1 MAPEPPASMIARF
14 RNRGE
19 NVSRLEG
26 FSDAVFGFAI
36 TLLVVSLT
44 VPTHFDD
51 LLVQLRSLPVFAVT
65 FATVATIWYSQYV
78 FFRRYGL
85 SDTVTIVLNLV
96 LLFVVLFYVYPLKF
110 LFGLALQVNEVTIR
124 HDEIPLLSLIYG
136 VGFVAVSLL
145 LAMLHLHA
153 YRMSDDLGLSP
164 WERYVT
170 RLSIIDHTSV
180 IAIGLLSIG
189 LAQVV
194 PDPYASPAAGFTYL
208 LIGVEKFAVGS
219 IRGRRAKSSSISANQ
234 PQETHR

>member
-1 MAPEPPASMIARF
+1 MIPSF
-14 RNRGE
+14 KNRGE

-51 LLVQLRSLPVFAVT
+51 LLVQLHSLPVFAVT

-85 SDTVTIVLNLV
+85 SDTITIVLNLI

-124 HDEIPLLSLIYG
+124 PDEIPLLFLIYG
-136 VGFVAVSLL
+136 VGFAAVSLL
-145 LAMLHLHA
+145 LAVLDLHA
-153 YRMSDDLGLSP
+153 YRLRGELGLSQ

-180 IAIGLLSIG
+180 MAIGLLSIT

-194 PDPYASPAAGFTYL
+194 PEPYTSPVAGFIYL
-208 LIGVEKFAVGS
+208 LIGVEKFVVGS
-219 IRGRRAKSSSISANQ
+219 IRGRRARSWSASANQ
-234 PQETHR
+234 PPETHR